1 MIKEWWKTPEQA
13 AERSPLP
20 VCQPTNDGRRRQD
33 SRLCRC
39 SRSAAAWNRDDP
51 LQLIPGV
58 FDRLTG
64 DISYSRRARVVFQTD
79 MSNINRMLYSHYCK
93 VCLYEYVYWHSKL
106 DTNFFG
112 TTSASFVAA
121 FFLSLYKPERKQ
133 KTEFQSGRCPFIFS
147 CKNPKLFLCFITDLK
162 CIKTGKMSKL

>member
-20 VCQPTNDGRRRQD
+20 VCQPTNDGRRRRRQD

-121 FFLSLYKPERKQ
+121 CFLSFSINLKENKKLNFKVVDVLLFFLAKIQ
-133 KTEFQSGRCPFIFS
+133 
-147 CKNPKLFLCFITDLK
+147 NCFYVL
-162 CIKTGKMSKL
+162 

>member
-1 MIKEWWKTPEQA
+1 MMKNTWAGGGEITASRLPSGQWWQA
-13 AERSPLP
+13 AAAGFPSLPLFHAAAGIILIP
-20 VCQPTNDGRRRQD
+20 
-33 SRLCRC
+33 
-39 SRSAAAWNRDDP
+39 AAAWNQDDP

-93 VCLYEYVYWHSKL
+93 VCLYEYVNWHSKL

-121 FFLSLYKPERKQ
+121 CFLSFSINLKENKKLNFKVVDVLLFFLAKIQ
-133 KTEFQSGRCPFIFS
+133 
-147 CKNPKLFLCFITDLK
+147 NCFYVL
-162 CIKTGKMSKL
+162 